1 MTAGKRTK
9 VDRAFG
15 MRRRALPMINVR
27 PVSIDEFREHLT
39 RFPRASFQQTPE
51 WAEVRRGQW
60 QSELLG
66 WFDGE
71 GRILGAAVVRYR
83 NLPGIGMRFAY
94 IPYGPLFDWQE
105 IDLSGLLSALRDYLA
120 ARRVFAVRIFPPL
133 YSRTWSAERV
143 RGARADPNLLRL
155 SEVEPDTTDPVAMR
169 AGGIMREG
177 GWRKL
182 PEGDSFDGTQSRF
195 THRLPL
201 DGRTEAE
208 ILAAMSQSWRRH
220 IKLSAREGGEVR
232 QAVHQDREQIHLL
245 HVETA
250 QRQGFFAHSRESFDA
265 VWDQFGA
272 ERSGQ
277 FRVDLGCHEGHVLS
291 AYTVIHIG
299 TVAHM
304 VFASNNVRNPR
315 LHLSNAVIWAQ
326 IRQAI
331 SDGAHEYNLGGVTD
345 VLDDEHPQAGLLR
358 FKIGLGGEVVEGFG
372 AWDLAIRPTMYSA
385 FMVLYPLY
393 SSAFPAF
400 IARIR
405 SRGRNVRARGR
416 DQHRDRPSG
425 RSSAAAGT
433 DVA

>member
-1 MTAGKRTK
+1 MTAGRRTQA
-9 VDRAFG
+9 DRAFG
-15 MRRRALPMINVR
+15 MRRRTLPTINVR

-71 GRILGAAVVRYR
+71 GGNLGVAVVRYR
-83 NLPGIGMRFAY
+83 SLPGIGMRFAY
-94 IPYGPLFDWQE
+94 IPYGPLFDWQG
-105 IDLSGLLSALRDYLA
+105 IDLSGMLSALRGYLA
-120 ARRVFAVRIFPPL
+120 ARRVFAVRIIPPL
-133 YSRTWSAERV
+133 SSRTWSAGRV
-143 RGARADPNLLRL
+143 RSARADPNLLRL
-155 SEVEPDTTDPVAMR
+155 SEVEPDTTDPAAMR
-169 AGGIMREG
+169 AAGIMREG

-182 PEGDSFDGTQSRF
+182 PEGDSFDGIQNRF
-195 THRLPL
+195 THRLSL

-208 ILAAMSQSWRRH
+208 ILAGMSQSWRRH

-232 QAVHQDREQIHLL
+232 QAVHPDLEQIHLL

-250 QRQGFFAHSRESFDA
+250 QRQGFSALTRESFDA

-272 ERSGQ
+272 ERSGR
-277 FRVDLGCHEGHVLS
+277 FRVDLGCHEGDTLS
-291 AYTVIHIG
+291 AYTVIRIG

-304 VFASNNVRNPR
+304 VFASNSLRNPR

-331 SDGAHEYNLGGVTD
+331 SDGAREYNLGGVTD

-372 AWDLAIRPTMYSA
+372 PWDLAIRPTMYSA
-385 FMVLYPLY
+385 FMVFYPLY
-393 SSAFPAF
+393 SSALPAF

-405 SRGRNVRARGR
+405 SRGRIMRARTRGH
-416 DQHRDRPSG
+416 DQHRS
-425 RSSAAAGT
+425 
-433 DVA
+433 DVE